1 MKYQEVYKMAV
12 ETPNKHNALIL
23 YDWMDSVANL
33 KGVSKEIKHQIIYD
47 LAHYATHGIKPEVD
61 DPFIALFMEEKMRII
76 DKNNQKYDAKSNYGK
91 VVGRPKMNIEEQ
103 VAELV
108 RKGLGRGAIAE
119 TLGVSEST
127 ISRCKAWKD
136 RNKVEEVKEN
146 DVSKFIF

>member
-1 MKYQEVYKMAV
+1 MAV

-47 LAHYATHGIKPEVD
+47 LAYYATHGVKPEVD
-61 DPFIALFMEEKMRII
+61 DPFIALFMEEKMRLI
-76 DKNNQKYDAKSNYGK
+76 DKNNQKYDSKISYGK
-91 VVGRPKMNIEEQ
+91 TVGRPKMNIEDQ

-119 TLGVSEST
+119 ILGVSEST

-146 DVSKFIF
+146 GVSKFIF